1 MWKRLGCAVCLLALA
16 GGLGGALPAAR
27 AEPAQPTAS
36 FTVNSPADAVDAAPG
51 NGVCETAPGNNICT
65 LRAAIQE
72 TNALTGTDTVLLP
85 ALPPGSMYL
94 FALAGAGENAAATG
108 DLDITSQL
116 TLQGGGAA
124 NTLIDA
130 NGAVTGDR
138 AFDIRF
144 GAVLTLTGVTVR
156 HGQHPTLGAG
166 LVNQGRLVLRDSVV
180 MSNTMTGITAND
192 EGGGLVNLPAAVSD
206 LERVVFQGNVS
217 SGQAGAIWNGGV
229 LTVSASLIVSNA
241 AGYFGG
247 GIYTSAG
254 NTTIHTTTFEGNQA
268 NWGGGLGQCCEAAV
282 ALRNSAV
289 LSNTAEFGGGG
300 AVFGG
305 HLTARN
311 STFSSN
317 ESASSGGGLY
327 LAIPSTTTLLN
338 ATVWLNFAGEGSTGG
353 GLRVETGAVAN
364 LRNSLLDDNYHRTGT
379 PFLVEDNCAGTLAS
393 QDYNLVGA
401 LTGCNV
407 AGPNPPGLLGVMA
420 TGVGPLGQHGGPTLT
435 VRLSAGSTAVD
446 AANPLGCTDEFA
458 APLAGD
464 QRGYVARA
472 MDGDSNGGAICDVG
486 AFELGAASPFTWLPL
501 VLR

>member
-1 MWKRLGCAVCLLALA
+1 MIRLRRWAYCGLLVAL
-16 GGLGGALPAAR
+16 GLGGPAAL
-27 AEPAQPTAS
+27 AAAPGSISAII
-36 FTVNSPADAVDAAPG
+36 TVNSAADAVDAAPG
-51 NGVCETAPGNNICT
+51 NGVCETAPGNNVCT

-72 TNALTGTDTVLLP
+72 TNALGGAQTVVLP
-85 ALPPGSMYL
+85 ALPGGSSYL
-94 FALAGAGENAAATG
+94 FTLAGGNENAAATG

-116 TLQGGGAA
+116 TLSGGGAA
-124 NTLIDA
+124 NTIIDA

-156 HGQHPTLGAG
+156 HGQHPTVGAG

-180 MSNTMTGITAND
+180 MSNTMTGVTAND

-206 LERVVFQGNVS
+206 IERVVFQGNVS
-217 SGQAGAIWNGGV
+217 SGQAGAIWNGGT
-229 LTVSASLIVSNA
+229 LTLSTSLIISNS

-247 GIYTSAG
+247 GLHTFG
-254 NTTIHTTTFEGNQA
+254 GLTTIHHTTFERNQA
-268 NWGGGLGQCCEAAV
+268 SLGGGFGQCCQAAV
-282 ALRNSAV
+282 VLRNSAV

-300 AVFGG
+300 AVFDSR
-305 HLTARN
+305 LTALN

-327 LAIPSTTTLLN
+327 LTNPSTTTLLN
-338 ATVWLNFAGEGSTGG
+338 TTVWLNLAGNGSTGG
-353 GLRVETGAVAN
+353 GLRVEAGAVAG

-379 PFLVEDNCAGTLAS
+379 PFLVEDNCGGGLSS

-401 LTGCNV
+401 LTGCSV
-407 AGPNPPGLLGVMA
+407 AGPDTPGLLGVLA

-435 VRLSAGSTAVD
+435 VRLSAGSNAVD

-458 APLAGD
+458 ALLVSD

-472 MDGDSNGGAICDVG
+472 TDGDGNGSAICDIG
-486 AFELGAASPFTWLPL
+486 AFELGAVSPFTWLPL